1 MLSLVKTSKAPA
13 TRGASVVDLR
23 VPTASAVQAKI
34 NFQIRIVPAD
44 GHQLCRWVTGDF
56 GTSPFRGQVSGKRL
70 PACAFTSVVP
80 KSKHKGAWKTQ
91 FALEVPVVVISSPN
105 AMKVYRSPLAAV
117 RAARAKLC
125 GSEARR
131 RKFRSGDS

>member
-1 MLSLVKTSKAPA
+1 MGWAQLGHREREVANIFKITS
-13 TRGASVVDLR
+13 
-23 VPTASAVQAKI
+23 
-34 NFQIRIVPAD
+34 VPAD
-44 GHQLCRWVTGDF
+44 G
-56 GTSPFRGQVSGKRL
+56 TSAAGGKLRHVSICSTEIKAQGRVENSIRVGSAGL
-70 PACAFTSVVP
+70 
-80 KSKHKGAWKTQ
+80 
-91 FALEVPVVVISSPN
+91 VISSPN